1 MGFSYMKYLLF
12 KKVPYDYG
20 AEYSK
25 VKVGVITM
33 GIGAYEDKDADIL
46 LKLHGDLVSETTEEE
61 YVAVKKTKPVSL
73 RVLGTVH
80 QDPSKDP
87 NAVYVEES
95 KPAAASKKKAKDLVK
110 VGKAK
115 VEDPLEESK

>member
-1 MGFSYMKYLLF
+1 MKYLIF
-12 KKVPYDYG
+12 KKIPYEYG
-20 AEYSK
+20 AEYDR
-25 VKVGVITM
+25 VRIGVM
-33 GIGAYEDKDADIL
+33 NVGIGAYEDKDADL
-46 LKLHGDLVSETTEEE
+46 LMKLHGDLIDETNEEE
-61 YVAVKKTKPVSL
+61 YVAVKKTRPVSL

-87 NAVYVEES
+87 NAVYAEES